1 MEKDFDVLDLQH
13 IPRANIAVVDE
24 LSTKASTWAPVPEG
38 VFERRLQ
45 RPTTRPT
52 KPRKGGETSTS
63 RLAVP
68 VALFTWSPS
77 RIVGIM
83 VDSVN
88 PDAQDPDAQAGPNA
102 WITEIRDY
110 LKDNIL
116 PNEHVSAERII
127 HVAKRYTLVEGDL
140 YRHGTNGVLMRCITR
155 EDGCELLIGILGGEC
170 SNHASSRTL
179 VVKAFW
185 HGFYWPTS
193 LQDAFEQVKRCE
205 ACQFNT
211 KRIHTLAQV
220 LQLIPPSWS
229 FAIWGLDILGP
240 FPKAVE

>member
-1 MEKDFDVLDLQH
+1 
-13 IPRANIAVVDE
+13 
-24 LSTKASTWAPVPEG
+24 
-38 VFERRLQ
+38 
-45 RPTTRPT
+45 
-52 KPRKGGETSTS
+52 
-63 RLAVP
+63 
-68 VALFTWSPS
+68 
-77 RIVGIM
+77 M